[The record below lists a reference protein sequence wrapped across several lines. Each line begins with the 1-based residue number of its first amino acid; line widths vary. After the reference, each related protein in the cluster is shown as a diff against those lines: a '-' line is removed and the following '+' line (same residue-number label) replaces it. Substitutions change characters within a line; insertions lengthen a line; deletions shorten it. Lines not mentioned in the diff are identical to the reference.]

1 MGQRESNHLDI
12 NLIIAFSLAIQGN
25 YVNVNSSFRPK
36 LLLCPYLKSSFVAQV
51 SDGQKPYDRENVATS
66 EEATKVGKGGCH
78 NLPISRIRGNS
89 CGEPEKFR

>member
-1 MGQRESNHLDI
+1 MKG
-12 NLIIAFSLAIQGN
+12 G
-25 YVNVNSSFRPK
+25 
-36 LLLCPYLKSSFVAQV
+36 FVAQI